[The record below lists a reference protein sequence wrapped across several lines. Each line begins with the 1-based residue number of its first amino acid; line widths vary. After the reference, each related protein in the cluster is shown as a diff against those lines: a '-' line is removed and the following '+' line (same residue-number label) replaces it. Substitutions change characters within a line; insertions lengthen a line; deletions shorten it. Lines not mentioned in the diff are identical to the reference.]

1 MTQPEEELWES
12 VQRAQ
17 DRVDRAELDRSL
29 IESNLALTPRERLER
44 NERAGT
50 LLRSLRDAAA
60 KGSDREP

>member
-44 NERAGT
+44 NERADA

-60 KGSDREP
+60 QGSDREP